1 MLYHKIQNI
10 FNRSIETRK
19 LIEGDFRDES
29 LEYLKD
35 TQWIFTEKVD
45 GTNIRIMWD
54 GHKVSIGGRTEA
66 AQIPQHLLNKL
77 SEYFL
82 TPEAEEIFEA
92 KFGEKQVIIFGEG
105 YGEKIQSGGDY
116 GEVDFIAF
124 DVFIDGMWLERGDI
138 EGIALSFGIKCVPV
152 VLRGTL
158 GDGIEYV
165 KQKPNSTITK
175 KEKPME
181 GIIGVPAYGLSDRR
195 GHRII
200 VKIKARDF

>member
-10 FNRSIETRK
+10 FNRSTETRK
-19 LIEGDFRDES
+19 LIEGNFRDES

-92 KFGEKQVIIFGEG
+92 KFGEKEVVIFGEG
-105 YGEKIQSGGDY
+105 YGKKIQSGENYGD
-116 GEVDFIAF
+116 VDFIVF
-124 DVFIDGMWLERGDI
+124 DVSIGRMWLKREGI
-138 EGIALSFGIKCVPV
+138 EGIASSFGVKCVPV
-152 VLRGTL
+152 VLKGTL
-158 GDGIEYV
+158 NDGVEYV
-165 KQKPNSTITK
+165 KQKPNSTIA
-175 KEKPME
+175 ERGKPME

-195 GHRII
+195 GNRIV